1 MQESTRRVLKKRVQQ
16 AILAT
21 TSPSTKEKGY
31 NGFERSNDIINMSGN
46 MFKRKGKLTHGTGV
60 LFPFHENA
68 IVSRSNRVNL
78 FLYLLVMW
86 YL

>member
-1 MQESTRRVLKKRVQQ
+1 
-16 AILAT
+16 
-21 TSPSTKEKGY
+21 
-31 NGFERSNDIINMSGN
+31 

-78 FLYLLVMW
+78 FLFFTGDVVFMMDALPFV
-86 YL
+86 